1 MSIFLKAVQRIN
13 PSEPDEPKK
22 WYPVQY
28 TTKMVDESEVAML
41 IADETTLNP
50 MEAAMAIRQLRK
62 VVQRLLLDGK
72 SVKLGDWGTFNIT
85 LNTEGAERK
94 EDLTARNVKRVNINF
109 QPADEMKAAMQKAD
123 FVWLDKIVEGGT
135 ASGGGEEEGPVVQD
149 NEDETENPLS

>member
-85 LNTEGAERK
+85 LNTEGAEQGRPHRPQR
-94 EDLTARNVKRVNINF
+94 EAGEHQLPARRR
-109 QPADEMKAAMQKAD
+109 DESRHA
-123 FVWLDKIVEGGT
+123 EGGLRV
-135 ASGGGEEEGPVVQD
+135 AGQNRGRRHGFRRRGGRRSRRAGQ
-149 NEDETENPLS
+149 